1 MKKEKEKKEVKK
13 VVERYTI
20 TVIGSGGTGTFFL
33 KEFTHFLARNQKA
46 QECIHRLVIADGDVV
61 EEKNLDRQCFVR
73 EDVGMNKA
81 ALFADILNG
90 AMQQYGVS
98 DSFKAKWEA
107 YPNYVTSKD
116 TLKELMRDKDSST
129 YSLGGTSYSSYKETL
144 TLNIPIII
152 GCVDNNAARL
162 MMEEVFNVTDNCF
175 LYDAGNEFQ
184 TGEVNY
190 AHRLNGKT
198 ISYEKSRSFPGM
210 LSGDKR
216 HVTEMSCTELNV
228 SAPQHFITNMTAGY
242 HLLRGMVNLFSDM
255 DKSISE
261 RIKNQLGYVFFDSFS
276 GLTDYTQRICKE
288 QDV

>member
-1 MKKEKEKKEVKK
+1 
-13 VVERYTI
+13 
-20 TVIGSGGTGTFFL
+20 
-33 KEFTHFLARNQKA
+33 
-46 QECIHRLVIADGDVV
+46 
-61 EEKNLDRQCFVR
+61 
-73 EDVGMNKA
+73 MNKA

-90 AMQQYGVS
+90 AMQQYGIS

-116 TLKELMRDKDSST
+116 TLKELMYDKDSST

-162 MMEEVFNVTDNCF
+162 MMEEVFNATDNCF

-242 HLLRGMVNLFSDM
+242 HLLRGMVNLFTDM
-255 DKSISE
+255 DKPISE

-288 QDV
+288 QVV